1 MKTCKLMDV
10 VSASKSDNN
19 NNNNNNNKNN
29 NTSDKQ
35 STTSNTKDA
44 TQTKNIAHF
53 YDDMAKLQF
62 NKSKGLSLNKNTLD
76 R

>member
-1 MKTCKLMDV
+1 MKTCKLMEV
-10 VSASKSDNN
+10 VSATKSD
-19 NNNNNNNKNN
+19 NNNKNN

-62 NKSKGLSLNKNTLD
+62 NKSKGLSFK
-76 R
+76 